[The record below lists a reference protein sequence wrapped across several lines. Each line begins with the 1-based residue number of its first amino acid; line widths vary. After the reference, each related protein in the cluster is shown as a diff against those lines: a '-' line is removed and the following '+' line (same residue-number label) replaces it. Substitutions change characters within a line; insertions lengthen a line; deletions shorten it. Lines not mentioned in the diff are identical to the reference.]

1 MTGRVPVF
9 AAVGA
14 GGFVL
19 QMAVL
24 YALEHLLRWPYLL
37 ATVLAVEAAVLH
49 NFLWHER
56 WTWHDRGEAGPVR
69 WGRLLRYHVGTGAA
83 SVVGNVLITMAGVEW
98 LGLPTL
104 VANTAAVAATSVA
117 NFLVA
122 DRWVFRAPA
131 TSTFAVL
138 LVLGASSTADAAEL
152 RAETV
157 QAWERH
163 VKDAERT
170 VDGTLAAIHI
180 GAPTGRRIP
189 VPSGT
194 IHEWRG
200 AVLVPSLTVEQ
211 LVHALETPGLPPPSD
226 DVLDARVLAK
236 DGSHL
241 QVYLK
246 ILRSAIIS
254 VTYDTVHDV
263 VFTRHTPALAT
274 SRSVATVI
282 RENGDDDHGFLW
294 RLNSYWRYEQR
305 GHDVMVTLVSLS
317 LSRTVPAIVR
327 PVASPIIDGIAR
339 ESVTRTLEAVE
350 RFGRQ
355 LE

>member
-1 MTGRVPVF
+1 MTGRVPAFV
-9 AAVGA
+9 AVGA
-14 GGFVL
+14 GGFLL
-19 QMAVL
+19 QMVAL
-24 YALEHLLRWPYLL
+24 YTLEQLLRWPYLL
-37 ATVLAVEAAVLH
+37 ATLLAVETAVLH

-56 WTWHDRGEAGPVR
+56 WTWRDRGETGPAR
-69 WGRLLRYHVGTGAA
+69 WHRLLRYHVGTGVA
-83 SVVGNVLITMAGVEW
+83 SIAGNLLITMAGVEW

-104 VANTAAVAATSVA
+104 VANATAVAATSVA

-131 TSTFAVL
+131 TSTFAL
-138 LVLGASSTADAAEL
+138 LLALGASSPADAADL

-170 VDGTLAAIHI
+170 VDGTLARIPI
-180 GAPTGRRIP
+180 GAPAGRRIP

-226 DVLDARVLAK
+226 DVLEARVLAK
-236 DGSHL
+236 DGPHL
-241 QVYLK
+241 RVYLK
-246 ILRSAIIS
+246 ILRAAIIS

-263 VFTRHTPALAT
+263 VFTRHTPVLAT
-274 SRSVATVI
+274 SRSVATLI
-282 RENGDDDHGFLW
+282 REDGGGDHGFLW

-305 GHDVMVTLVSLS
+305 GDDVMVTLFSLS
-317 LSRTVPAIVR
+317 LSRDVPMIAR

-339 ESVTRTLEAVE
+339 ESVVRTLDAVE

-355 LE
+355 IE